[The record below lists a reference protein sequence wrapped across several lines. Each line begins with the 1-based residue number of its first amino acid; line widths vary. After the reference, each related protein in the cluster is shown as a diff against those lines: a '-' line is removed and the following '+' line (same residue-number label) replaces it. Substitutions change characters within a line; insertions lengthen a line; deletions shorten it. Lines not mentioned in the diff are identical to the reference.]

1 MDLRN
6 LLSGLFWLA
15 LSVFIVFGESFR
27 GNIGTFR
34 YPGPGFMPFWAG
46 VVLGVLAIVV
56 VCTSGRIRVG
66 GLRKESLWRGKKWG
80 NVILVIFS
88 LFIYAIL
95 LPWIGYLIASFGLL
109 TLLFGLMGRHRLWL
123 QGIGALVTS
132 VVTYLIF
139 HNWLGVQLPVGI
151 LGF

>member
-15 LSVFIVFGESFR
+15 ISALIVFGESFR
-27 GNIGTFR
+27 GNIGTFH

-46 VVLGVLAIVV
+46 VILGVLAIIVV
-56 VCTSGRIRVG
+56 FTSSQIRG
-66 GLRKESLWRGKKWG
+66 GGWEIGNLWKGKKWR
-80 NVILVIFS
+80 NVVSVILS

-95 LPWIGYLIASFGLL
+95 LPWIGYLIATFGLL
-109 TLLFGLMGRHRLWL
+109 TLLFGLMGRQRWWL
-123 QGIGALVTS
+123 QGIGALITS
-132 VVTYLIF
+132 IVTYFVF
-139 HNWLGVQLPVGI
+139 HSWLDVQLPKGI